1 MDTTFESVIVNKP
14 WGYEYLCYRNPNLA
28 IWLLFLAHDQ
38 ETSLHCHPKKNT
50 GLFVVSGE
58 VKVSFL
64 RGSTTL
70 ISPSK
75 INIMR
80 ARFHSTKAT
89 SPQGAFVLEIEAP
102 EDKDDLVRIED
113 RYGRAHTAYEDERFH
128 FEKPEHYHWFS
139 DPVANPEIQTLHGL
153 NFRHLLL
160 ANGSQLESVPI
171 QNFYVF
177 TCGGLQASKGE
188 LIVAPGDILDATT
201 LNRLMEHFDFKK
213 NTSLIEI
220 SPKN

>member
-1 MDTTFESVIVNKP
+1 ML
-14 WGYEYLCYRNPNLA
+14 Y
-28 IWLLFLAHDQ
+28 LAHNH

-64 RGSTTL
+64 RGSTKLT
-70 ISPSK
+70 SPSK

-89 SPQGAFVLEIEAP
+89 SSEGAFVLEIEAP

-113 RYGRAHTAYEDERFH
+113 KYGRAHTAYEDERFH
-128 FEKPEHYHWFS
+128 FEKPDHYHWFS
-139 DPVANPEIQTLHGL
+139 DAESNPEIQTLQGL

-160 ANGSQLESVPI
+160 ANESRLESAPI

-177 TCGGLQASKGE
+177 TDGGLQASKGE
-188 LIVAPGDILDATT
+188 LIVATGDILDAPTF
-201 LNRLMEHFDFKK
+201 NRLMEHFNFKK

-220 SPKN
+220 SPIN